1 MGRGLFICSLHA
13 AGARGVPRAAASGEK
28 AYPRSSNS
36 WEPMEDGARLILRT
50 SAALREKE
58 RVLIVADRDT
68 RAIGDAFLEAAHSL
82 GTDPVLITIAPR
94 EQDGDEPPEV
104 VTTAMESAEL
114 IVLAT
119 RRSLT
124 HTHARRQANRAGA
137 RVISIPG
144 ITEDMLRSGGLA
156 ADWTDV
162 HEIVRRTAR
171 RLRNARE
178 VHLTSAS
185 GTDLTFSVEG
195 RAWIAE
201 DTGLCARKG
210 AFTTLPAGELFIA
223 PDEASAEGR
232 LVADL
237 YFDEPLLEP
246 ATAVLEAGHATKI
259 VGAAKAVHA
268 MNLGGREGRT
278 LGRFGFGL
286 NAKARASGPHP
297 EAEKALGCASVGF
310 GDNTTIGGRLASNVR
325 LECVLSSVTVEV
337 DGKTIIEKGHL
348 A

>member
-1 MGRGLFICSLHA
+1 
-13 AGARGVPRAAASGEK
+13 
-28 AYPRSSNS
+28 
-36 WEPMEDGARLILRT
+36 MEDGARLILRT

-68 RAIGDAFLEAAHSL
+68 AAIGDAFLAAGRSL
-82 GTDPVLITIAPR
+82 GTDPVLVTIAVR

-104 VTTAMESAEL
+104 VATAMESAEL

-144 ITEDMLRSGGLA
+144 VTADMLKSGGLA

-162 HEIVRRTAR
+162 HELVRRTAR

-178 VHLTSAS
+178 VHLTSSS
-185 GTDLTFSVEG
+185 GTDLTFSVDG
-195 RAWIAE
+195 REWIAE

-223 PDEASAEGR
+223 PEESSAEGR
-232 LVADL
+232 LVADV
-237 YFDEPLLEP
+237 YFDEPLIEP
-246 ATAVLEAGHATKI
+246 ATAILHEGHATKI
-259 VGAAKAVHA
+259 TGAAKAVHA
-268 MNLGGREGRT
+268 MNLGGREGRI

-297 EAEKALGCASVGF
+297 EAEKALGCAALGF
-310 GDNTTIGGRLASNVR
+310 GDNTTIGGRVASSVR
-325 LECVLSSVTVEV
+325 LECVVSEVTVEV
-337 DGKTIIEKGHL
+337 DGKPVIEKGHL
-348 A
+348 VG

>member
-1 MGRGLFICSLHA
+1 
-13 AGARGVPRAAASGEK
+13 
-28 AYPRSSNS
+28 
-36 WEPMEDGARLILRT
+36 MEDGARLILRT

-68 RAIGDAFLEAAHSL
+68 AAIGDAFLAAGRSL
-82 GTDPVLITIAPR
+82 GTDPVLVTIAVR

-104 VTTAMESAEL
+104 VATAMESAEL

-144 ITEDMLRSGGLA
+144 VTADMLKSGGLA

-162 HEIVRRTAR
+162 HELVRRTAR

-178 VHLTSAS
+178 VHLTSSS
-185 GTDLTFSVEG
+185 GTDLTFSVDG
-195 RAWIAE
+195 REWIAE

-223 PDEASAEGR
+223 PEESSAEGR
-232 LVADL
+232 LVADI
-237 YFDEPLLEP
+237 YFDEPLIEP
-246 ATAVLEAGHATKI
+246 ATAILHEGHATKI
-259 VGAAKAVHA
+259 TGAAKAVHA
-268 MNLGGREGRT
+268 MNLGGREGRI

-297 EAEKALGCASVGF
+297 EAEKALGCAALGF
-310 GDNTTIGGRLASNVR
+310 GDNTTIGGRVASSVR
-325 LECVLSSVTVEV
+325 LECVVSEVTVEV
-337 DGKTIIEKGHL
+337 DGKPVIEKGHL
-348 A
+348 VG

>member
-1 MGRGLFICSLHA
+1 
-13 AGARGVPRAAASGEK
+13 
-28 AYPRSSNS
+28 
-36 WEPMEDGARLILRT
+36 MEDGARLILRT

-58 RVLIVADRDT
+58 RVLIVVDRDT
-68 RAIGDAFLEAAHSL
+68 QTIGDAFLTAAVSL
-82 GTDPVLITIAPR
+82 GTDPVLVTVAPR
-94 EQDGDEPPEV
+94 ELDGQEPPEV
-104 VTTAMESAEL
+104 VATAMESADL
-114 IVLAT
+114 IILAA

-144 ITEDMLRSGGLA
+144 ITEDMLKSGGLA

-171 RLRNARE
+171 RLRNARD
-178 VHLTSAS
+178 VRLTSSS
-185 GTDLTFSVEG
+185 GTDITFSVDG
-195 RAWIAE
+195 REWIAD

-223 PDEASAEGR
+223 PEESSAEGR
-232 LVADL
+232 LVADV

-246 ATAVLEAGHATKI
+246 ATAILHEGHATKI
-259 VGAAKAVHA
+259 TGAAKAVHA

-286 NAKARASGPHP
+286 NSKARASGPHP
-297 EAEKALGCASVGF
+297 EAEKALGCAALGF

-325 LECVLSSVTVEV
+325 LECVVAEVTVEV
-337 DGKTIIEKGHL
+337 DGKPVIEKGHL
-348 A
+348 VG

>member
-1 MGRGLFICSLHA
+1 
-13 AGARGVPRAAASGEK
+13 
-28 AYPRSSNS
+28 
-36 WEPMEDGARLILRT
+36 MEDGARLILRT
-50 SAALREKE
+50 SAALRERE

-68 RAIGDAFLEAAHSL
+68 QTIGGAFLTAARSL
-82 GTDPVLITIAPR
+82 GTDPVLLVIGPR
-94 EQDGDEPPEV
+94 EGDGMEPPDV
-104 VTTAMESAEL
+104 AATAMESADL

-144 ITEDMLRSGGLA
+144 ITEDMLKSGGLA
-156 ADWTDV
+156 ADWMDV

-171 RLRNARE
+171 RLRNAGE
-178 VHLTSAS
+178 VRLTSAS
-185 GTDLTFSVEG
+185 GTDLSFSVQG
-195 RAWIAE
+195 REWIAE

-210 AFTTLPAGELFIA
+210 AFTTLPAGELFVA
-223 PDEASAEGR
+223 PVESSAEGR
-232 LVADL
+232 LVADV

-246 ATAVLEAGHATKI
+246 ATATLREGHATRI

-297 EAEKALGCASVGF
+297 EAEKALGCAALGF
-310 GDNTTIGGRLASNVR
+310 GDNTTFGGRLASSVR
-325 LECVLSSVTVEV
+325 VECVVSGVSVEV
-337 DGKTIIEKGHL
+337 DGKPVIEKGHL
-348 A
+348 VG

>member
-1 MGRGLFICSLHA
+1 
-13 AGARGVPRAAASGEK
+13 
-28 AYPRSSNS
+28 
-36 WEPMEDGARLILRT
+36 MEDGARLILRT
-50 SAALREKE
+50 SAALREQD

-68 RAIGDAFLEAAHSL
+68 RAIGEAFLSAARSL
-82 GTDPVLITIAPR
+82 GTDPVLVTVAPR
-94 EQDGDEPPEV
+94 ERDGEEPPEV
-104 VTTAMESAEL
+104 VGTAMEAADL

-156 ADWTDV
+156 ADWMDV
-162 HEIVRRTAR
+162 HELVRRTAR

-178 VHLTSAS
+178 IHLTSAS
-185 GTDLTFSVEG
+185 GTDLTFSVHG

-223 PDEASAEGR
+223 PVEDSAEGR
-232 LVADL
+232 IVADL

-246 ATAVLEAGHATKI
+246 ATALLHGGHATKI

-268 MNLGGREGRT
+268 MNLGGRDGRT

-286 NAKARASGPHP
+286 NAKARSNGPHP
-297 EAEKALGCASVGF
+297 EAEKALGCAALGF
-310 GDNTTIGGRLASNVR
+310 GDNLAIGGRLESSVR
-325 LECVLSSVTVEV
+325 LECVVSEVTVEV
-337 DGKTIIEKGHL
+337 DGKAVIKKGHL
-348 A
+348 VG

>member
-1 MGRGLFICSLHA
+1 
-13 AGARGVPRAAASGEK
+13 
-28 AYPRSSNS
+28 
-36 WEPMEDGARLILRT
+36 MEDGARLILRT

-58 RVLIVADRDT
+58 KVLIVADGDT
-68 RAIGDAFLEAAHSL
+68 QPIGDAFLAAARSL
-82 GTDPVLITIAPR
+82 GTDPVLLTMVPR
-94 EQDGDEPPEV
+94 DLDGAEPPEV
-104 VTTAMESAEL
+104 IATAMESADL

-144 ITEDMLRSGGLA
+144 ITPDMLKSGGLA
-156 ADWTDV
+156 VDWTDI
-162 HEIVRRTAR
+162 HEVVRRTAR
-171 RLRNARE
+171 RLRNSHD
-178 VHLTSAS
+178 VHLASPS
-185 GTDLTFSVEG
+185 GTDLTFSIEG
-195 RAWIAE
+195 RDWIAE

-223 PDEASAEGR
+223 PVETSAEGR
-232 LVADL
+232 LTADV

-246 ATAVLEAGHATKI
+246 ATATFREGHATRI

-286 NAKARASGPHP
+286 NPKARASGPHP
-297 EAEKALGCASVGF
+297 EAEKALGCAALGF
-310 GDNTTIGGRLASNVR
+310 GDNTTFGGVLASSVR
-325 LECVLSSVTVEV
+325 IECIVSEVTVDV
-337 DGKTIIEKGHL
+337 DGKPVIEKGHL
-348 A
+348 VP

>member
-1 MGRGLFICSLHA
+1 
-13 AGARGVPRAAASGEK
+13 
-28 AYPRSSNS
+28 
-36 WEPMEDGARLILRT
+36 MEDGARLILRT

-68 RAIGDAFLEAAHSL
+68 AAIGDAFLAAARSL
-82 GTDPVLITIAPR
+82 GTDPVLITIAAR

-104 VTTAMESAEL
+104 VATAMESAEL
-114 IVLAT
+114 IILAT

-144 ITEDMLRSGGLA
+144 VTADMLKSGGLA

-162 HEIVRRTAR
+162 HELVRRTAR

-178 VHLTSAS
+178 VHLTSPS
-185 GTDLTFSVEG
+185 GTDLTFSVDG
-195 RAWIAE
+195 REWIAE

-223 PDEASAEGR
+223 PEESTAEGR
-232 LVADL
+232 LVADV
-237 YFDEPLLEP
+237 YFDEPLIEP
-246 ATAVLEAGHATKI
+246 ATAILHEGRATKI
-259 VGAAKAVHA
+259 TGAAKAVHA
-268 MNLGGREGRT
+268 MNLGGREGRI

-297 EAEKALGCASVGF
+297 EAEKALGCAALGF
-310 GDNTTIGGRLASNVR
+310 GDNTTIGGRVASSVR
-325 LECVLSSVTVEV
+325 LECVVSEVTVEV
-337 DGKTIIEKGHL
+337 DGKPVIEKGHL
-348 A
+348 VG